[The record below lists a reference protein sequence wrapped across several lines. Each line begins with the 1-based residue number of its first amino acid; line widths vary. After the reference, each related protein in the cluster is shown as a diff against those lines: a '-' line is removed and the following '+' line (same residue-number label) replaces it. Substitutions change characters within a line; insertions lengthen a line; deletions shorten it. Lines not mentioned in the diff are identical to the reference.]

1 MSYNLKV
8 SESYAMD
15 FLAIL
20 RIKSHY
26 SKTEESQKLF
36 DECYLSL
43 LEQGG
48 ENFLAAYR
56 SDLYLDLFR
65 ANLDVFNMVDRIKKV
80 ETDALVVDELNYA
93 RYLAKQAIQ
102 DKFFG
107 GGTVEQKL
115 GYDKE

>member
-20 RIKSHY
+20 RIKSHQT
-26 SKTEESQKLF
+26 KTEESQRLF

-56 SDLYLDLFR
+56 SDLYLDLIQ
-65 ANLDVFNMVDRIKKV
+65 ANLDVFNMVNQIKKGGI
-80 ETDALVVDELNYA
+80 DARVVDELNYE

-107 GGTVEQKL
+107 GGKSEEKL
-115 GYDKE
+115 GYNKE